1 MKLNDILNESQINEF
16 IPLTKQG
23 RMIKRAEKAGAA
35 DMKASADKL
44 LQQYAAHLGTQQKN
58 VKKSSYDDLFDFLK
72 SKKVDVS
79 NIDKTVPINT
89 KRIMQIFTAK
99 IKEKMANKPTADSS
113 TASATKTAAKPTT
126 MTYAQIKK
134 GAMGLTQK
142 QKQALVK
149 QLQQGLTT
157 GTGEPIV
164 DPSKVTVSRGKN
176 GRFGKKK

>member
-79 NIDKTVPINT
+79 NIDTTVPINT

-99 IKEKMANKPTADSS
+99 IKEIMSKKPSGGSSPAS
-113 TASATKTAAKPTT
+113 TAKSTAN
-126 MTYAQIKK
+126 Y
-134 GAMGLTQK
+134 
-142 QKQALVK
+142 
-149 QLQQGLTT
+149 
-157 GTGEPIV
+157 
-164 DPSKVTVSRGKN
+164 S
-176 GRFGKKK
+176 